1 MVYFLSEGV
10 TESEVDD
17 TKEDDVS
24 DEDEDDETH
33 ARIIR
38 STSNI
43 IQDETIFLLEYFTFS
58 CIRYSYG
65 QGE

>member
-24 DEDEDDETH
+24 DEDEDNETH

-43 IQDETIFLLEYFTFS
+43 IQDETIFLLE
-58 CIRYSYG
+58 
-65 QGE
+65 

>member
-43 IQDETIFLLEYFTFS
+43 IQDETIFLLE
-58 CIRYSYG
+58 
-65 QGE
+65 